1 MGTIFQ
7 VTEEKRQPKKRSI
20 FETVDTLM
28 AAVPWT
34 KRRMVLVYKREHG
47 ARTYIQVRTFNRH
60 QLKGCW
66 YPAPRF
72 YTVPIECAATLGKAI
87 MAAAEGKR
95 FGPEP
100 DWYRDFEKQYKALPR
115 GKSRASEPAQP
126 AEGDN
131 DSEAPDAQTL
141 ATAWSS
147 QI

>member
-7 VTEEKRQPKKRSI
+7 VTEEKRHPKKRSI

-34 KRRMVLVYKREHG
+34 KRRMVLLFKREHG
-47 ARTYIQVRTFNRH
+47 ARKYIQVRTFNRH
-60 QLKGCW
+60 QVKRCW

-87 MAAAEGKR
+87 LAAAEGKK

-100 DWYRDFEKQYKALPR
+100 DRYRDFEKQYKALPR
-115 GKSRASEPAQP
+115 AKPRAHEAGPP
-126 AEGDN
+126 AEG
-131 DSEAPDAQTL
+131 E
-141 ATAWSS
+141 
-147 QI
+147 